1 MRMARRSKFRQLDEI
16 GPTMIGRSLT
26 RRLEHL
32 ETRLLLVAGE
42 PMVITVDFVDVNGTV
57 VDHKEFVVAAPPPN
71 EPSPW
76 TRPWRR

>member
-1 MRMARRSKFRQLDEI
+1 M
-16 GPTMIGRSLT
+16 TGRSLA

-32 ETRLLLVAGE
+32 ETRLFPVVGE
-42 PMVITVDFVDVNGTV
+42 STVITVDFVDVNGTV